1 MAFILMW
8 IKSKAMYKAILFS
21 RTAAILLVILGL
33 LSIYGLVL
41 RFIFVFLV
49 DHNLSV
55 RSQSLQVEPMD
66 HGGYGAGSTDQ
77 YGECFSL

>member
-1 MAFILMW
+1 MW
-8 IKSKAMYKAILFS
+8 IKSKTMYRASLFT
-21 RTAAILLVILGL
+21 RTEAILLVIIGL
-33 LSIYGLVL
+33 FSIYGLVL

-55 RSQSLQVEPMD
+55 RSQSLQVERMD
-66 HGGYGAGSTDQ
+66 HVGYGAGSTDQ